1 MDPLTKFDTWDLSLP
16 ISSTKARRRREEIVR
31 LCARVD
37 PGWEGKIKMVVTA
50 EHNVCRFLWELHHHG
65 KMPEDRFCWLVDQV
79 IFRYTETR
87 LRAQPG
93 AAPSTSPCCWPSWA
107 TCRPCASTTR
117 SRSTAALG
125 RRWSD
130 STASFLA
137 TAPTC
142 FPSALRDKTLII
154 RIFARDESQY
164 VYLVLRDKTLVI

>member
-87 LRAQPG
+87 LRTQPG
-93 AAPSTSPCCWPSWA
+93 GGAVHLSMLLAI
-107 TCRPCASTTR
+107 
-117 SRSTAALG
+117 LG
-125 RRWSD
+125 DMPPMRVDYEVEKQSGTWEKYEAIMKQRM
-130 STASFLA
+130 A
-137 TAPTC
+137 
-142 FPSALRDKTLII
+142 K
-154 RIFARDESQY
+154 E
-164 VYLVLRDKTLVI
+164 K